1 MYRYKLIFIL
11 LLTMVATVAGYAQT
25 SKPKQVKK
33 NAAPLIKAHRGTVV
47 TGIHEKVGKKAQLRY
62 ASFPKIGSEV
72 IAVPAGAIAVN
83 DSTKNYYYKA
93 GIYYVQDKSGYMVTL
108 PGAGLRLKGLPIG
121 YRIVP
126 IEEKNYYYYFGT
138 FYHQVENSDNYEVV
152 APPETAVVDG
162 LPDGYA
168 IKKVDGTEYY
178 FLNGT
183 YYAEVDAPKLEGK
196 IGYEVVVIIEA
207 Y

>member
-1 MYRYKLIFIL
+1 MYVYQRIFFL
-11 LLTMVATVAGYAQT
+11 LFFIAAFTTGFSQT
-25 SKPKQVKK
+25 ARPKQTKK
-33 NAAPLIKAHRGTVV
+33 STTPLIKAHRGTVLTDV
-47 TGIHEKVGKKAQLRY
+47 HVKVAKKAQQRY
-62 ASFPKIGSEV
+62 SSFPRIGTEV

-83 DSTKNYYYKA
+83 DSTASYFYKA
-93 GIYYVQDKSGYMVTL
+93 GIYYLQHKSGYIVTL
-108 PGAGLRLKGLPIG
+108 PNPGLRLKGLPIG

-126 IEEKNYYYYFGT
+126 VGDKNYYYYFGT
-138 FYHQVENSDNYEVV
+138 FYRQVENSDSYEV
-152 APPETAVVDG
+152 ATPPETAVVDG
-162 LPDGYA
+162 LPDGYT
-168 IKKVDGTEYY
+168 IKKIDDTEYY